1 LPPIQ
6 ECGEFDSLDTTVN
19 PETQE
24 ESVEMGLD
32 GSPSHLELPSNLVV
46 VAALQQQLDDLLF
59 SMP

>member
-19 PETQE
+19 PKAQE

-32 GSPSHLELPSNLVV
+32 GSSSHLELLSNLVV

-59 SMP
+59 SVP